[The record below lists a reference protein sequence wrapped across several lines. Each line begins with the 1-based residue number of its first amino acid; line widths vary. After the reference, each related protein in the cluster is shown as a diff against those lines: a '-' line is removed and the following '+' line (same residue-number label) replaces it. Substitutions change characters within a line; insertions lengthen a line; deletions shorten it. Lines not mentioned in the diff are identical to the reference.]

1 MNARL
6 ITDSYNKQLIKIY
19 RDSFCLRYGYL
30 GAKNESTQRAY
41 DRWKGEVI
49 RFMEEG
55 TKRWPAMSWLKR
67 KVQSFFLAS
76 MDIVTML
83 VDIDFTKCTI

>member
-1 MNARL
+1 MNTRL

-19 RDSFCLRYGYL
+19 RDSFYLRYRYL
-30 GAKNESTQRAY
+30 GVNDESTQRAY
-41 DRWKGEVI
+41 DRWKSEII
-49 RFMEEG
+49 RIMREG

-83 VDIDFTKCTI
+83 VDIGSIKYTI